1 MGRELNPAIHNFDD
15 SPFTGGRGRGWGG
28 RAGGPLAQAALCA
41 LSEGG
46 ASPGGCCVPE
56 ERRGLCPVAGGPWH
70 WSPRGAGACWL
81 KGSGVVAL
89 VGRADGGMEE
99 YCGAGWESRTKHFPV
114 RSPPALHPPALCTR
128 RPAVPRR
135 CLHRAPASRCLAP
148 WRRPRCRQVCDGG
161 HQRGVPAQPGGE
173 RARQA
178 RQGRPR
184 RPRAAGAAHAG
195 RQQVCCG
202 ADVSGW
208 RTSGG
213 RGGAIVWR
221 EARPAALWC
230 WVPVAVAARGRAEL
244 QMGAACRAGRVFR
257 ACKSFLACRAS
268 A

>member
-1 MGRELNPAIHNFDD
+1 M
-15 SPFTGGRGRGWGG
+15 G
-28 RAGGPLAQAALCA
+28 RAGGRASRA
-41 LSEGG
+41 GG
-46 ASPGGCCVPE
+46 ALRSFRGRGLSWGLLRPRGKEGALPSGGRAMALESQRSGGLLAEGERRCGPGG
-56 ERRGLCPVAGGPWH
+56 AGGWRHGRVLRSRVGEPYQTF
-70 WSPRGAGACWL
+70 PR
-81 KGSGVVAL
+81 AL
-89 VGRADGGMEE
+89 PTSA
-99 YCGAGWESRTKHFPV
+99 APAS
-114 RSPPALHPPALCTR
+114 ALHPPASGASPLLR
-128 RPAVPRR
+128 I
-135 CLHRAPASRCLAP
+135 ASRCLAP